1 MRILSLALV
10 LALLG
15 GCASDQESYCEAV
28 EEHQERLTEIAAS
41 DDASRAF
48 DVLPVYQDLREQ
60 SPDDI
65 RRDWDTVIGALE
77 GLQQALDDAGVD
89 ASYDSEDPPAG
100 LGAADRR
107 AIERAAGN
115 LGSGETLDAMSS
127 VEQHALDVCKTPL
140 SR

>member
-1 MRILSLALV
+1 MRTLSLALV
-10 LALLG
+10 LPLLV

-28 EEHQERLTEIAAS
+28 EEHQEQLTEIAAS

-48 DVLPVYQDLREQ
+48 DVLPVYQELREQ

-89 ASYDSEDPPAG
+89 ASYDSENPPAD
-100 LGAADRR
+100 LGSADRR
-107 AIERAAGN
+107 AIERAAGD